1 MLLLYADHSC
11 RGHGR
16 EEGAGKTTD
25 CVVQCH
31 DPLLVFPPCVHV
43 AIFSFS
49 LSHSLSLFFCCFFF
63 VSCFPPFR
71 LQSAIMSTCVVG
83 GAVNV
88 EGVKKTYCS

>member
-1 MLLLYADHSC
+1 MLVLYADHSC

-43 AIFSFS
+43 VIFSLS
-49 LSHSLSLFFCCFFF
+49 LSHSLSLFFCCCFLFPVFPLF
-63 VSCFPPFR
+63 VCNLLSC
-71 LQSAIMSTCVVG
+71 LLVLSAVLSMLK
-83 GAVNV
+83 
-88 EGVKKTYCS
+88 E

>member
-1 MLLLYADHSC
+1 MLVLCANHSH

-25 CVVQCH
+25 CVVRCH

-43 AIFSFS
+43 VIFSFS
-49 LSHSLSLFFCCFFF
+49 LSHSLSLFFCRFFFF

-71 LQSAIMSTCVVG
+71 VQSAIMSTCV
-83 GAVNV
+83 VNV